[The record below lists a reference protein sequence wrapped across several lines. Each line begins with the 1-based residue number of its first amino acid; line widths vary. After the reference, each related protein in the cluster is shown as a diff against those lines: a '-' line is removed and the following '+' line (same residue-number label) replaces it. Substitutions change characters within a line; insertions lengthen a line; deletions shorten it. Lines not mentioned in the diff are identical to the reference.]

1 VSDPGFAYSSRW
13 FQLGPVAPV
22 ETITHLEERDR
33 ELEQYLDA
41 PAQVVAVPRLIQ
53 TTSPFTDVT
62 ASVSSLTARWERQ
75 RGQWVSFEAQG
86 LGSTGVPTGV
96 VLPLEVPPLAPG
108 LGRGAVIG
116 SAGTASAAAL
126 VSPLLVNSQ
135 WVLPVTTGT
144 WWFVH
149 VLYLASQ

>member
-1 VSDPGFAYSSRW
+1 MSDVGFAYSARW
-13 FQLGPVAPV
+13 WQLGPVAPV
-22 ETITHLEERDR
+22 ATITHLEERDR

-41 PAQVVAVPRLIQ
+41 PAQVIAAPQLIQ

-62 ASVSSLTARWERQ
+62 ASVTSLTVRWERQ
-75 RGQWVSFEAQG
+75 RGQWVSFEAQA

-96 VLPLEVPPLAPG
+96 VLPVEAPPLAPAV
-108 LGRGAVIG
+108 GRGAIIG
-116 SAGTASAAAL
+116 STATASAAAL
-126 VSPLLVNSQ
+126 VSPLFVNGL

-149 VLYLASQ
+149 ALYLASQ